1 MPPFFFFLLS
11 SGLLLLLNILRA
23 SSVKDSLTLAGFH
36 FLTAKRNLC
45 QSQPT
50 DECHHQHA
58 EVQSLLIP
66 PLPQLT
72 LGEEFVWSPI
82 SMISTRPS
90 SLQSL
95 VPQRQHIPISL
106 PEAHL
111 MQQDGFLLSELPGK
125 HPWALQSSIVLL
137 STPGTAASRSQRRE
151 QSQRGCVSRGSVA
164 GGSLCSAKNRTVR
177 TLLSMPYSLC
187 HRERR
192 CPDAFVLYIL
202 YIFIYIR

>member
-1 MPPFFFFLLS
+1 MY
-11 SGLLLLLNILRA
+11 G
-23 SSVKDSLTLAGFH
+23 
-36 FLTAKRNLC
+36 TAEGNPC

-50 DECHHQHA
+50 DKCHPQHA
-58 EVQSLLIP
+58 EMQSLLIS

-72 LGEEFVWSPI
+72 LEEEFVWSPI
-82 SMISTRPS
+82 SMISTLPS
-90 SLQSL
+90 SLHSL

-106 PEAHL
+106 PEAHECNEMDPCCL
-111 MQQDGFLLSELPGK
+111 ELPGK
-125 HPWALQSSIVLL
+125 APWALQSSIVLL
-137 STPGTAASRSQRRE
+137 SIPSTAALKSQRRE
-151 QSQRGCVSRGSVA
+151 QSQRGCVSRGSAA